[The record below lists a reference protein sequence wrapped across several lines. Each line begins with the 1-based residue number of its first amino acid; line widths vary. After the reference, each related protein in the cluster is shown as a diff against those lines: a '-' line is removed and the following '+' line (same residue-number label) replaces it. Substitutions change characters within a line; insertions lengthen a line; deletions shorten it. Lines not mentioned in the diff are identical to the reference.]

1 MTAAAWITLAIGL
14 LSILGSWLGAWM
26 AVRIAQ
32 ARDAQ
37 RIATLEL
44 EVNRLRNF
52 VHDFKDHVGPML
64 VYAQM
69 FKEHIDRERAKH

>member
-1 MTAAAWITLAIGL
+1 MTPAAWISLGIGL

-32 ARDAQ
+32 ARDGQ

-44 EVNRLRNF
+44 EVMRLRDSL
-52 VHDFKDHVGPML
+52 HDFKTDISPLL

-69 FKEHIDRERAKH
+69 FKEQIDRERAKH